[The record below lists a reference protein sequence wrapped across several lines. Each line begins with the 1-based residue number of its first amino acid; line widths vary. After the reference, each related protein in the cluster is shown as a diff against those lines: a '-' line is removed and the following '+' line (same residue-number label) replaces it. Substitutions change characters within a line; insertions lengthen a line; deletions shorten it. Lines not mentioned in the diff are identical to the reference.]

1 VLNRYKAFPKW
12 ARIAAPLTAALLAL
26 GACGSA
32 GGDEPENASSTA
44 PTTTEQMTV
53 FVDIEAAAELVGSDA
68 EAAGLST
75 SQTESMVRAT
85 CDAAGDE
92 GGARMLAEHVTRV
105 ADDSISSTELRSLM
119 AGLGDAAE
127 AYCPEA
133 VSEDPGLLNDAYA
146 AGVPMLR
153 SATTTTAAPATTT
166 TASPKTTTTAAPPP
180 PTTAPPPPPPT
191 TAPPPPP
198 PPPTNDVYYANCDAA
213 RAAGAAPVYRGDP
226 GYRSGLDR
234 DNDGVGCE

>member
-12 ARIAAPLTAALLAL
+12 ARIAAPLTAAFLAL

-32 GGDEPENASSTA
+32 SGDEPEKASSTA
-44 PTTTEQMTV
+44 PTTTEQMTG

-75 SQTESMVRAT
+75 AQTESMVRAT

-92 GGARMLAEHVTRV
+92 GGARMLAERVTQV

-133 VSEDPGLLNDAYA
+133 VSKDPGLLNDAYA

-153 SATTTTAAPATTT
+153 SSTTTTAAPTTTT
-166 TASPKTTTTAAPPP
+166 TAPPPP
-180 PTTAPPPPPPT
+180 PTTAPPPPPPPPPT